1 MSRKLQG
8 AMLGLA
14 TLGFSSPRLRCTRNS
29 FNHFQHFRHAGRY
42 ASGCT
47 RARRSN
53 RRNQFLRYLLLPFG
67 SSVAGQL
74 SWSHDNHDTD
84 GQLLPLHLRGD
95 D

>member
-14 TLGFSSPRLRCTRNS
+14 MLVFSSPSYAVPVTPSIISNT
-29 FNHFQHFRHAGRY
+29 FFHAGRY

-47 RARRSN
+47 RARCSN
-53 RRNQFLRYLLLPFG
+53 RRNRFLRYLLLPFG

-74 SWSHDNHDTD
+74 SWSHDNHD